1 MLDKYIVQ
9 FFKKVRENVPDF
21 RRIPM
26 MQWAERLP
34 LNKLVFHHWRH
45 TSDEV
50 TKEKRILDQLIKDD
64 AIDGDIFKILLSKK
78 LYLDKRNRT
87 GQIMWR
93 TQPANYPLFLSL
105 AFMVQDVYEPEV

>member
-1 MLDKYIVQ
+1 MMSHYERCAAYCGICPQFKDDFSISISMAFVLDKYIVQ
-9 FFKKVRENVPDF
+9 FCEKVRENVPDF

-64 AIDGDIFKILLSKK
+64 AIDGDIFKILLLKK
-78 LYLDKRNRT
+78 LYLDKRNRK
-87 GQIMWR
+87 
-93 TQPANYPLFLSL
+93 
-105 AFMVQDVYEPEV
+105 